1 MSSHLHKL
9 TAATK
14 ETLKHMIH
22 KCCLGLSDEG
32 ERQFDKALMYEEI
45 RADRLTDLM
54 GFMDNYNDLSAH
66 QMMMIRAIKNEDETS
81 NRRELEEMVLDYK
94 LGTMDPGRAAAAF
107 ERIGRIKKTNMAKR

>member
-1 MSSHLHKL
+1 MSSHLHKM

-14 ETLKHMIH
+14 ESLKDMIH
-22 KCCLGLSDEG
+22 KCCQGLSDEG

-81 NRRELEEMVLDYK
+81 NRRELEDMVLDYK